1 MVLYVAVYETFFSN
15 VTFNAV
21 TRFFFNTIEMTTNA
35 NYNKLN
41 TNAWRKRNRNL
52 NLPDIYLINFRFK
65 VSTHSKG

>member
-15 VTFNAV
+15 VSFNAV
-21 TRFFFNTIEMTTNA
+21 TRYDMTAKA

-65 VSTHSKG
+65 ASTHSKG